1 VCIHIDLE
9 EVGMSICRLAVTGLA
24 MALIAL
30 VLTALTP
37 GFPSMAGSL
46 AAAQRTVDTAGPDAL
61 AISAAG
67 LAAWAVWVWGAVGL
81 ALTAGSALPGMAG
94 TIARVA
100 LHVVLPA
107 GARRSAALALGLGI
121 GVAAPLLGTATALVA
136 TPASAAVPAWST
148 GDVPDWPAAVFDG
161 TRSVPDRSAPAAH
174 PEAAVPDWPT
184 EERAAGSHVVVRG
197 DCLWHIAGARVA
209 EELGRTPTDAE
220 VAAEV
225 HAWWAANADVIGPDP
240 DLLLPGQVLHPP
252 AAP

>member
-1 VCIHIDLE
+1 
-9 EVGMSICRLAVTGLA
+9 MSISRLAVTGLA

-30 VLTALTP
+30 ALTAMTP
-37 GFPSMAGSL
+37 GLSSMAGSL
-46 AAAQRTVDTAGPDAL
+46 AAAQHTVDATGPDAL
-61 AISAAG
+61 VISAAG

-94 TIARVA
+94 TVARVT

-121 GVAAPLLGTATALVA
+121 GVAAPLLGTATTLLAP
-136 TPASAAVPAWST
+136 PASAAVPAWAA
-148 GDVPDWPAAVFDG
+148 GDVPDWPVAVVDG
-161 TRSVPDRSAPAAH
+161 TRSRPDRSAPAAH

-197 DCLWHIAGARVA
+197 DCLWDMAAASVA
-209 EELGRTPTDAE
+209 EGSGHTPTDAE

-240 DLLLPGQVLHPP
+240 DLLLPGQVLRPP